1 MPRWLSSPEAAYRNH
16 HVSNAII
23 VAELH
28 LNIVGFDTADEYR
41 LLNQRSIHEIM
52 ILGKVVGTIVTTISH
67 AHYKNRRLLVVQ
79 PLIMD
84 GDSLA
89 PEDDFIALDNSQA
102 GIGDTVLVNR
112 EGNGA
117 RQALGI
123 PDGCVISVI
132 VGIVDSVS
140 VEG

>member
-1 MPRWLSSPEAAYRNH
+1 MVSLSIRSGLEKTGLRKIVSLRGAMAPRN
-16 HVSNAII
+16 
-23 VAELH
+23 
-28 LNIVGFDTADEYR
+28 DTT
-41 LLNQRSIHEIM
+41 NTM
-52 ILGKVVGTIVTTISH
+52 ILGKVTGTVVTTISH
-67 AHYKNRRLLVVQ
+67 PHFKNRRLLVVQ
-79 PLIMD
+79 PLILE
-84 GDSLA
+84 GDSIS
-89 PEDDFIALDNSQA
+89 PEDDFIALDNTQA

-140 VEG
+140 LEV